1 MFLDDQEVK
10 STLSTNDE
18 TMKSST
24 SNEFRNKQ
32 KLVAKH
38 KSSQNKEAQRLRDLN
53 ELQQNLIT
61 IQGQSQEVA
70 QLKSHL
76 ASVIATFTA
85 SQSAERHSREIER
98 FDFRTQIDDLKIIQ
112 VSLNN
117 TVEAG
122 HATVL
127 KLQRQLSDAVQI
139 PGDSSTSND
148 GRKLSQLERR
158 YEIL

>member
-53 ELQQNLIT
+53 ELQQNLLT
-61 IQGQSQEVA
+61 MQGQSQEVA
-70 QLKSHL
+70 QLKNPFGL
-76 ASVIATFTA
+76 GYCNF
-85 SQSAERHSREIER
+85 HSLTIC
-98 FDFRTQIDDLKIIQ
+98 RT
-112 VSLNN
+112 
-117 TVEAG
+117 T
-122 HATVL
+122 
-127 KLQRQLSDAVQI
+127 
-139 PGDSSTSND
+139 
-148 GRKLSQLERR
+148 
-158 YEIL
+158 